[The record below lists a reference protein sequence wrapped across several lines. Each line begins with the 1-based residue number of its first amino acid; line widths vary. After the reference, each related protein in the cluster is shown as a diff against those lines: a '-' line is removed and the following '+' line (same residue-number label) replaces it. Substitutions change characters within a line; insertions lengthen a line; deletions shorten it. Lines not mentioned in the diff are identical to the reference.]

1 MKSRRLE
8 LAVIGFCAW
17 QASSLLTAW
26 RHSPF
31 DRLGWLS
38 FAIWLAA
45 AVVAV
50 VRHPTRP
57 ENSTLLA
64 FAAVALALLGRLLD
78 LNALLSGALALS
90 VCSLVP
96 GSGRRLLWLAGAISW
111 MPALGWLAHGFPS
124 LAVAGARVLLALAAA
139 AVLLLPIRRIPAV

>member
-1 MKSRRLE
+1 MKNRCLE
-8 LAVIGFCAW
+8 LGVIAFCAW

-38 FAIWLAA
+38 FALWLTA
-45 AVVAV
+45 AVVAAV
-50 VRHPTRP
+50 KNPKRP
-57 ENSTLLA
+57 GDSTLLA
-64 FAAVALALLGRLLD
+64 FAALALALLGRLLD

-96 GSGRRLLWLAGAISW
+96 GSWRRLLWLAGAIAW

-124 LAVAGARVLLALAAA
+124 VAVAAGRVLLGLAAA
-139 AVLLLPIRRIPAV
+139 AVLLLPARRVPAV